1 MKVTGGATLDAP
13 RAAVFAAICD
23 AGTLL
28 EVIPGCQ
35 AIEQVSADEYRG
47 RISLRLP
54 AIVGTYDTVV
64 RLAESEPPAWG
75 VLEGRLDGRVG
86 TIAGRATFRLA
97 EDGPRT
103 IVTYDGTAVVSGPL
117 ARLDSRFIE
126 GLARSMVNDG
136 LVRLGR
142 RLAAAPDEAPV
153 AKAPVAKA
161 VR

>member
-1 MKVTGGATLDAP
+1 MNVTGGATLDAP
-13 RAAVFAAICD
+13 RAAVFEAICD

-35 AIEQVSADEYRG
+35 AIEQVSADEYHG

-64 RLAESEPPAWG
+64 RLVESEPPAWG
-75 VLEGRLDGRVG
+75 VLEGRLEGRVG

-97 EDGPRT
+97 DDGPGT
-103 IVTYDGTAVVSGPL
+103 MVTYDGNAVVSGPL

-142 RLAAAPDEAPV
+142 RLAADAAASV
-153 AKAPVAKA
+153 AKAPVARA